1 VQNRKGLT
9 VSAILPLV
17 IIIAVLI
24 VMTLQILGIID
35 IRLGNVDFGGLSPAR
50 NLTGMWEGRATWH
63 DNIGSPVCFF
73 EGTFRFD
80 LKQSGNQLQG
90 SWWMTQ
96 TKLTEMTEGAC
107 GSALGTEIPMG
118 ELSGTVGGSRAQFSA
133 SLSGM
138 EFSSTFTTDQLKGT
152 FVLNKEFGLTGEF
165 SAFRKS

>member
-1 VQNRKGLT
+1 M
-9 VSAILPLV
+9 PL
-17 IIIAVLI
+17 IIVIAVLI

-35 IRLGNVDFGGLSPAR
+35 IRLGNIDFGGLSPAR
-50 NLTGMWEGRATWH
+50 NLTGNWEGRATWH

-90 SWWMTQ
+90 SWWLTQ
-96 TKLTEMTEGAC
+96 TKLTEKTEGAC
-107 GSALGTEIPMG
+107 GSWPAGENAMG
-118 ELSGTVGGSRAQFSA
+118 AISGTVGGSRAQFTA

-152 FVLNKEFGLTGEF
+152 FVLNKEFGLIGEF
-165 SAFRKS
+165 SAFKKG